1 MGNKSNK
8 MLYMTNS
15 CKDEANRYYYVFV
28 DHHHS
33 TERRRRDRGG
43 WTWWMEMG
51 GDTKKLQTKLESI
64 KAVVGL
70 ATAAVHVVVGVAL
83 SFLSA
88 MIASAFFAITRFLEN
103 FDEPFHNSRS
113 HTRFKSL

>member
-1 MGNKSNK
+1 
-8 MLYMTNS
+8 
-15 CKDEANRYYYVFV
+15 
-28 DHHHS
+28 
-33 TERRRRDRGG
+33 
-43 WTWWMEMG
+43 MG

-70 ATAAVHVVVGVAL
+70 ATDAAAAAHVVVVVGVAL